1 MPPELVPGTRLLRLG
16 EAWLASLNG
25 MGLDMGVER
34 GGRQSE
40 RARERECVVVSHI
53 QIWSQGARARAGGG
67 GGVGCCPF
75 LAVWKVAG
83 CLAGLRKPTCLD
95 DAMANGLGPTGTSST
110 CRQSP

>member
-16 EAWLASLNG
+16 EGWLSSLNG

-40 RARERECVVVSHI
+40 RERECSSITHTDLEP
-53 QIWSQGARARAGGG
+53 GRTRACRGG

-83 CLAGLRKPTCLD
+83 CLDYGSRPV
-95 DAMANGLGPTGTSST
+95 
-110 CRQSP
+110 